1 MKRNL
6 LLSAVSALLLCAAV
20 MPASASDCPGFLPP
34 NDLKIPVGSAQDKGM
49 IEAQFNEV
57 LTTLEKIYKPLI
69 AAQGK
74 VLQINR
80 LWTNDTVNANTSQ
93 PHYHQYV
100 RRPGPPR
107 NRHDGRLRAGSLPRT
122 GP

>member
-69 AAQGK
+69 AAQPCS
-74 VLQINR
+74 
-80 LWTNDTVNANTSQ
+80 ATSS
-93 PHYHQYV
+93 PWRERV
-100 RRPGPPR
+100 KA
-107 NRHDGRLRAGSLPRT
+107 LVAGSAKTCLRHLRLA
-122 GP
+122 